1 MLLSLFTALVLCLL
15 IPSLFFVVQV
25 LIGICRKPFSLD
37 VEGVNPSC
45 AIIIPAHN
53 EAQVIGKTLAQLMLS
68 VTDNDRVI
76 VVADNCSDNTAAL
89 ANQFNCTVLE
99 RTDLNN
105 RGKGFALAH
114 GLASLSDN
122 PPDVVVFVDADC
134 DADVGV
140 IARLKKESIVLMA
153 PVQATYLLTAP
164 AEPTAKTRVSAFAIY
179 IKNYIRPMGLSHLG
193 GSVPITGSGFSVPYT
208 FLADVQLASG
218 EIVEDMKLGI
228 DLLLAGHKTC
238 FSPSLCISSVLP
250 VGDVVANV
258 QRERWEHG
266 HLSMVFK
273 YAPQLFVKGFSQGSG
288 TVLLTALDMCI
299 LPLTLLV
306 VVNFCLFV
314 VCFILGLL
322 GMGFLLAKLAVGA
335 LVAIFVAL
343 TLANLLAAKAYLSLN
358 DVFGLVNFALSKVA
372 VYRAVL
378 MGKKSGWVKTHRDD

>member
-1 MLLSLFTALVLCLL
+1 MLTGLFTVLVLLL
-15 IPSLFFVVQV
+15 LAPSFFFVVQV
-25 LIGICRKPFSLD
+25 IVGVYRKPFILD
-37 VEGVNPSC
+37 VEDINPSC

-53 EAQVIGKTLAQLMLS
+53 EAQVIEKTLTQLMLS
-68 VTDNDRVI
+68 VSDNDRVI
-76 VVADNCSDNTAAL
+76 VVADNCSDDTAAL
-89 ANQFNCTVLE
+89 ASQFNCIVLE
-99 RTDLNN
+99 RIDLNN

-140 IARLKKESIVLMA
+140 IARLKKEAMLLMA

-164 AEPTAKTRVSAFAIY
+164 IEPTAKTRVSAFAIY
-179 IKNYIRPMGLSHLG
+179 IKNYIRPMGLSRLG
-193 GSVPITGSGFSVPYT
+193 GSVPITGSGFAVPYA
-208 FLADVQLASG
+208 FLASVQLASG

-273 YAPQLFVKGFSQGSG
+273 YAPPLFVQGFSQGSG

-306 VVNFCLFV
+306 TVNFCLFV
-314 VCFILGLL
+314 VCFVLGLL
-322 GMGFLLAKLAVGA
+322 GMGFLLAKLAAVA
-335 LVAIFVAL
+335 LVAIFIAL
-343 TLANLLAAKAYLSLN
+343 TLANLLAAKAYLRMS
-358 DVFGLVNFALSKVA
+358 DIFGLVNFALSKVA

-378 MGKKSGWVKTHRDD
+378 MGKKTGWVKTHRDD